1 MGSENTYT
9 IEQFIQSNSNNSISY
24 EKLSLIEKMDNIHT
38 ITYNLLNDYKD
49 ELDDLLVTINL
60 SDEEFSRY
68 AYKPKLLSYDIYGST
83 ELYFIILFVNNL
95 CNVKEFNNRKIKMIA
110 RDDLYN
116 VLSAIYNAE
125 SDMIRRNR
133 NKIEI

>member
-1 MGSENTYT
+1 MKSENTYT
-9 IEQFIQSNSNNSISY
+9 IEQFIQSNSNSSISY

-38 ITYNLLNDYKD
+38 ITYNLLNDYRD
-49 ELDDLLVTINL
+49 ELNNLLVTINL

-83 ELYFIILFVNNL
+83 ELYFIILFINNL
-95 CNVKEFNNRKIKMIA
+95 CNVKEFNNRKIKMIT
-110 RDDLYN
+110 RDDIYN
-116 VLSAIYNAE
+116 ILSAIYNTE
-125 SDMIRRNR
+125 SDTIRRNR